1 MPTFNETNQQ
11 SEAKR
16 DWHYYVGLI
25 LFVLS
30 LILPLLALVIVPLLG
45 VSPGISAA
53 LYGLSVVGGP
63 DLLLIAAAALMGK
76 ENLEYLFSKLGNWF
90 KRLVKW
96 DQVSPRRWRTG
107 VWLFWLSI
115 LTSLAF
121 FYFLPETL
129 REGDQPGWG
138 FFVSVGADILFIIS
152 FFVLGAEFWGK
163 LRALFQYNARVVVE
177 NGRVELARDTHE

>member
-1 MPTFNETNQQ
+1 MTTSTEISQQ
-11 SEAKR
+11 PDTQK
-16 DWHYYVGLI
+16 DWRYYLGLV

-45 VSPGISAA
+45 LSPGISTT

-63 DLLLIAAAALMGK
+63 DLLLVTAAALMGK

-96 DQVSPRRWRTG
+96 DQVSPRRWRIG
-107 VWLFWLSI
+107 VWLFWISI
-115 LTSLAF
+115 LISLAF

-138 FFVSVGADILFIIS
+138 FYITVGADILFIIS

-163 LRALFQYNARVVVE
+163 LRALFQFHARVVVE
-177 NGRVELARDTHE
+177 EHT